1 MAPIIWAVVGFL
13 FILSEFLVPE
23 FVIFFFG
30 VGALLMSLLTALAPP
45 VAGSVPLQILIWLG
59 LSAATLFGLRK
70 YLANWFKG
78 RKFDDDDQTE
88 YVGKSARVTD
98 AITPDKPGRIS
109 FRGTTWVA
117 ESFDERF
124 ERGQRVEILRREGM
138 HFIVTESILGLASST
153 RDESDDDEL

>member
-1 MAPIIWAVVGFL
+1 MAPIIWAAVGLL
-13 FILSEFLVPE
+13 FILSEFVVPE

-45 VAGSVPLQILIWLG
+45 IAGSIPLQILIWLG
-59 LSAATLFGLRK
+59 LSAGALFGLRK

-78 RKFDDDDQTE
+78 RKFDDDDQAD
-88 YVGKSARVTD
+88 YAGKPARVTE

-117 ESFDERF
+117 ETFDERF
-124 ERGQRVEILRREGM
+124 EPGQKVEILRREGM
-138 HFIVTESILGLASST
+138 HFIVTESIMGLASST
-153 RDESDDDEL
+153 DHDWNDQS